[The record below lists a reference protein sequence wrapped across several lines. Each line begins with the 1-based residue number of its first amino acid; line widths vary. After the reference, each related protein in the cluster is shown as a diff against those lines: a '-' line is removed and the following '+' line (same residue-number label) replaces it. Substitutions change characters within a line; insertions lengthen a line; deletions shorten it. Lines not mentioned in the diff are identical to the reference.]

1 MNARPP
7 ANVPRPLSLA
17 RRQLDQWRSRQ
28 QGRKRLPHE
37 LWSKAVALAREHGI
51 NKTARTLGLKYDS
64 LKKHLE
70 ATPPGASGRGKAR
83 SEFIELLPRAMMPS
97 SLECLIEWEE
107 GDGRKMRMQV
117 KGLGVADLVSFA
129 RGLRDGRA

>member
-1 MNARPP
+1 MNPRPP
-7 ANVPRPLSLA
+7 ANVPTPLSLA

-28 QGRKRLPHE
+28 QSRKRLPRE

-70 ATPPGASGRGKAR
+70 ATPPGASGPRRPRPWKPISLGFCCPGAIRAWRGTLR
-83 SEFIELLPRAMMPS
+83 PGVG
-97 SLECLIEWEE
+97 WVW
-107 GDGRKMRMQV
+107 GRE
-117 KGLGVADLVSFA
+117 
-129 RGLRDGRA
+129 